1 MKIVFAFLVIG
12 LLALLGYAATQPD
25 SFRLERSISIKAPP
39 EKVFVL
45 VNDFQQWAKWSPW
58 EKKDS
63 SMKRTMGA
71 TSQGIG
77 ATYSWDGNKDVGTGK
92 MEIKESVPSSKVSIQ
107 LNFLKPFEAQNVS
120 EFLIAP
126 KDGQTEVRWAMSG
139 PQPFIAKLMGVF
151 FSMEKMVGP
160 DFEQGLAALK
170 TAAEAP

>member
-1 MKIVFAFLVIG
+1 MKKILSV
-12 LLALLGYAATQPD
+12 LLLCLLGLLGYATTQPD
-25 SFRLERSISIKAPP
+25 SFRIERSITVKAPP
-39 EKVFVL
+39 EKVFAL
-45 VNDFQQWAKWSPW
+45 VNDFQQWPKWSPW

-71 TSQGIG
+71 TSQGVG
-77 ATYSWDGNKDVGTGK
+77 ATYSWDGNKDVGTGR
-92 MEIKESVPSSKVSIQ
+92 MEIKESVPSNKVSIQ

>member
-1 MKIVFAFLVIG
+1 MKH
-12 LLALLGYAATQPD
+12 
-25 SFRLERSISIKAPP
+25 
-39 EKVFVL
+39 
-45 VNDFQQWAKWSPW
+45 
-58 EKKDS
+58 
-63 SMKRTMGA
+63 TMGA

-77 ATYSWDGNKDVGTGK
+77 ATYSWDGNKDVGTGR

-120 EFLIAP
+120 EFLIAS

-139 PQPFIAKLMGVF
+139 PQPFIAKLMSVF

-160 DFEQGLAALK
+160 DFEQGLSAMK